1 MIEHSWLSTKE
12 AAQLL
17 DVSQRTI
24 QNWVDTG
31 KLKSTKTL
39 GGHRRLMRSDVEG
52 FLVLRESAM
61 PAEPPAAS
69 ELRVLIVEDDRTLLR
84 LYELKFGEFNVPH
97 RLFLAANGY
106 QGLLLAGKHCP
117 HLVIADL
124 NMPEMNGL
132 QLIQEIRKTTDM
144 KDSKIIVATGLK
156 AVDIMKMG
164 TLPEDIMILPK
175 PIPFQTLET
184 ILYQQSHAR
193 LDCAKASKNDI
204 SNSERLQAY
213 DVCGEQNRPPV
224 PIRIRTMAKPFF

>member
-1 MIEHSWLSTKE
+1 MIEHSWLSTKK

-52 FLVLRESAM
+52 FLVLRTSTVPAALPAM
-61 PAEPPAAS
+61 AAEPPAAD

-84 LYELKFGEFNVPH
+84 LYELKFGEFTVPH
-97 RLFLAANGY
+97 QLFLAANGY

-132 QLIQEIRKTTDM
+132 QLIQEIRKTADM

-156 AVDIMKMG
+156 AVDSIFSAV
-164 TLPEDIMILPK
+164 I
-175 PIPFQTLET
+175 
-184 ILYQQSHAR
+184 
-193 LDCAKASKNDI
+193 
-204 SNSERLQAY
+204 
-213 DVCGEQNRPPV
+213 V
-224 PIRIRTMAKPFF
+224 

>member
-52 FLVLRESAM
+52 FLVLRASAVPAALPAM
-61 PAEPPAAS
+61 AAEPPATS

-84 LYELKFGEFNVPH
+84 LYELKFGEFTVPH
-97 RLFLAANGY
+97 QLFLAANGY

-184 ILYQQSHAR
+184 ILYQQSCIF
-193 LDCAKASKNDI
+193 LKQC
-204 SNSERLQAY
+204 L
-213 DVCGEQNRPPV
+213 
-224 PIRIRTMAKPFF
+224 M

>member
-52 FLVLRESAM
+52 FLVLRTSTVPAALPAM
-61 PAEPPAAS
+61 AAEPPAAD

-84 LYELKFGEFNVPH
+84 LYELKFGEFTVPH
-97 RLFLAANGY
+97 QLFLAANGY

-132 QLIQEIRKTTDM
+132 QLIQEIRKTADM
-144 KDSKIIVATGLK
+144 KDSKTELTQLPVQPPKQAVLKLVGTTSPRAPMTVAFYLNG
-156 AVDIMKMG
+156 
-164 TLPEDIMILPK
+164 
-175 PIPFQTLET
+175 
-184 ILYQQSHAR
+184 
-193 LDCAKASKNDI
+193 
-204 SNSERLQAY
+204 RLQS
-213 DVCGEQNRPPV
+213 PPQACV
-224 PIRIRTMAKPFF
+224 STTKLS

>member
-52 FLVLRESAM
+52 FLVLRASAV
-61 PAEPPAAS
+61 PATLPTEPPAAN

-84 LYELKFGEFNVPH
+84 LYELKFGEFTVPH
-97 RLFLAANGY
+97 QLFLAANGY

-132 QLIQEIRKTTDM
+132 QLIQEIRKTADM

-164 TLPEDIMILPK
+164 ALPEDIMILPK

-184 ILYQQSHAR
+184 ILYQQSCIF
-193 LDCAKASKNDI
+193 LKQS
-204 SNSERLQAY
+204 L
-213 DVCGEQNRPPV
+213 
-224 PIRIRTMAKPFF
+224 M